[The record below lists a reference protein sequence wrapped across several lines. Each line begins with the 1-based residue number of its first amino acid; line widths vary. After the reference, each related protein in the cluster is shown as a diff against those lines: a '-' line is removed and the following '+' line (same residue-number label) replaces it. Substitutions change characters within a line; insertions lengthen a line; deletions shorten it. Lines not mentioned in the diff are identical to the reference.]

1 MYPLKGKFRVTQGY
15 GVPSKRY
22 SSGYHDGIDFAC
34 PVGTPV
40 YAARRGIIARNQW
53 GKSYGTHI
61 VCKRTFPWRSKHH
74 LLYAHLSQV
83 FTLSGMKVKKGQLI
97 GLSGNTGQSTGPHL
111 HFGER
116 TGATFRGT
124 KSVNP
129 QGSLNA

>member
-1 MYPLKGKFRVTQGY
+1 MYPLKGTFRVTQGY

-22 SSGYHDGIDFAC
+22 ASGYHDGVDFAC

-40 YAARRGIIARNQW
+40 YAARKGIITANKW

-61 VCKRTFPWRSKHH
+61 VCKRTFPWRSKNH

-83 FTLSGMKVKKGQLI
+83 LTLPGMKVKRGQLI
-97 GLSGNTGQSTGPHL
+97 GLSGNTGSSTGPHL

-116 TGATFRGT
+116 NGATFRGT
-124 KSVNP
+124 KPINP